1 LVVVLELKK
10 VENIKRQADVLVFA
24 SLFFWNESNIEKD
37 SSEAVVFNVSLTNKM
52 KYEKTLF
59 E

>member
-1 LVVVLELKK
+1 
-10 VENIKRQADVLVFA
+10 LVFA